1 MLTRPC
7 SRIAP
12 LFVRHCVLPFPQETG
27 AWAEGRGHGSGVT
40 ASRRVRD
47 AGVRVIAAGTE
58 GVVGGVGVVSGNRT
72 FIQGASETHF
82 LRGPTPRSA
91 PLLGV
96 VPVFQTRLLGTAISG
111 DVWCQ

>member
-1 MLTRPC
+1 M
-7 SRIAP
+7 
-12 LFVRHCVLPFPQETG
+12 LPFPQETG

-47 AGVRVIAAGTE
+47 AGVRVTAAGTE

-82 LRGPTPRSA
+82 FLEA
-91 PLLGV
+91 PLLAVRQWSELRG
-96 VPVFQTRLLGTAISG
+96 S
-111 DVWCQ
+111 